1 MIRIWPTTA
10 ILIYVSWLC
19 ARSQPAS
26 ADAPVAGARSH
37 PAVGQRLDS
46 GKILFQKSFRSGLHR
61 REQVGVAHQ
70 VGDSHIRQ
78 AGLTS
83 AEQLAGTPQFEI
95 ATGDLISLRETVHGP
110 HPFRDGVDICGPA
123 IAYLTS

>member
-19 ARSQPAS
+19 ARSQAAS

-37 PAVGQRLDS
+37 PAMGQRLDG
-46 GKILFQKSFRSGLHR
+46 GKILFQKGFRNGLHR

-70 VGDSHIRQ
+70 VGDSQIRQ
-78 AGLTS
+78 ARLTG
-83 AEQLAGTPQFEI
+83 AEQLARTPQFEI
-95 ATGDLISLRETVHGP
+95 APGDFEAIVGLA
-110 HPFRDGVDICGPA
+110 DGLESG
-123 IAYLTS
+123 

>member
-46 GKILFQKSFRSGLHR
+46 GKILFQKVKNEVHWPCRTMNNFPTEFISSVKYFKMMESSELILKMLFRNG
-61 REQVGVAHQ
+61 GV
-70 VGDSHIRQ
+70 
-78 AGLTS
+78 
-83 AEQLAGTPQFEI
+83 P
-95 ATGDLISLRETVHGP
+95 VH
-110 HPFRDGVDICGPA
+110 A
-123 IAYLTS
+123 